1 MKKICVLI
9 FAVAFLLPLSNIN
22 AQENDFKFGHVNVQ
36 EIMSMMPERDSARQE
51 LQEYNQMLQQELQT
65 MQQEYQNKLQS
76 YQENVDTYSRSV
88 RNSKEKELQDIQRRI
103 QEFQTTA
110 QQDFQQKQSEIM
122 QPIMR
127 KIESAIKKVG
137 EDQDLIYIFDTSA
150 GAVVYKDEK
159 NSKDVSS
166 LVKKELGIR

>member
-9 FAVAFLLPLSNIN
+9 FAIVFLLPTSNLI
-22 AQENDFKFGHVNVQ
+22 AQGNDFKFGHVNVQ

-65 MQQEYQNKLQS
+65 MQQEYQRKLQN
-76 YQENVDTYSRSV
+76 YQENVDSYSESL

-110 QQDFQQKQSEIM
+110 QQDFQKKQSEIM

-127 KIESAIKKVG
+127 KIENAIKKVG
-137 EDQDLIYIFDTSA
+137 QEQGFIYIFDTSA
-150 GAVVYKDEK
+150 GAVVYKDDKHSK
-159 NSKDVSS
+159 NVAP
-166 LVKKELGIR
+166 LVKKELGIQ